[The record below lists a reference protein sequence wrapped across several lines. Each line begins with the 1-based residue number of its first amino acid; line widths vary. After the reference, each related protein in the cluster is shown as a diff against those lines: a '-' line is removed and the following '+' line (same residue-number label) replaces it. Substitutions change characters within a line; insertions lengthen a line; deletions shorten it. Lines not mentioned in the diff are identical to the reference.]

1 MFSPLRFAAIF
12 ETVADRI
19 APAFLLTLGLVAAV
33 GNAVL
38 LLP

>member
-12 ETVADRI
+12 EIVADRI

-33 GNAVL
+33 GNTML

>member
-12 ETVADRI
+12 EIVADRI

>member
-12 ETVADRI
+12 ETFADRI

-33 GNAVL
+33 GNAML
-38 LLP
+38 FLP

>member
-12 ETVADRI
+12 EIVADRI

-33 GNAVL
+33 GNAML

>member
-1 MFSPLRFAAIF
+1 MFSPLRFAAVF
-12 ETVADRI
+12 ETLADRI
-19 APAFLLTLGLVAAV
+19 APAFLLTLALVAAV